1 MRTISDE
8 KYKVIT
14 LPTSVIAISTYA
26 GKTVKGIAKVD
37 PRDTFDPEV
46 GKQLA
51 IARCAE
57 KIAIKRQKR
66 AEKKINEAQCQL
78 DAARRHYEKM
88 AAYLSDARDEVF
100 DAGARV
106 QEVEKSV
113 K

>member
-51 IARCAE
+51 TARCAE
-57 KIAIKRQKR
+57 KIAIKR
-66 AEKKINEAQCQL
+66 
-78 DAARRHYEKM
+78 
-88 AAYLSDARDEVF
+88 
-100 DAGARV
+100 
-106 QEVEKSV
+106 
-113 K
+113 